1 MIGGVTMWEIIWTGG
16 LSHLPG
22 VSHPHL
28 NEPLKNQK
36 KLILSS
42 KAQAAGNKA
51 K

>member
-1 MIGGVTMWEIIWTGG
+1 MRDYIDRRVVSPTWG
-16 LSHLPG
+16 LPPPCKRT
-22 VSHPHL
+22 VKKP
-28 NEPLKNQK
+28 K